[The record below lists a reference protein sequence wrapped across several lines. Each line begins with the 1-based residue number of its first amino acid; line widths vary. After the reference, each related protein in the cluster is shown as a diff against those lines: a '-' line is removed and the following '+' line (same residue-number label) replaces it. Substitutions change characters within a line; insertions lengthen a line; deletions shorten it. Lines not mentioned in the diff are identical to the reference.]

1 MRQKLDKVQSKLYMP
16 SQDQIIGGMN
26 SAGQPHNIIRGAAQN
41 FEMNRPLEHEFTG
54 EGEESP
60 HTNQNMRD
68 QEWAMELRKAD
79 ERSHEIRLR
88 CEDFVKKNQTL
99 EEKTKQLEEKIEVRD
114 TEILRLGN
122 LYQGGQNNDRLTLQY
137 QQDQNKKILVKLQS
151 QIDFLNKENHR
162 LQT

>member
-1 MRQKLDKVQSKLYMP
+1 M
-16 SQDQIIGGMN
+16 
-26 SAGQPHNIIRGAAQN
+26 QN

-54 EGEESP
+54 EGEDSP
-60 HTNQNMRD
+60 HINQNMRD
-68 QEWAMELRKAD
+68 QEWAVELRKAD

-99 EEKTKQLEEKIEVRD
+99 EEKNKQLEEKVEVRD

-137 QQDQNKKILVKLQS
+137 QQDQNKKILAKLQS
-151 QIDFLNKENHR
+151 
-162 LQT
+162 